1 MAKILVVDD
10 STDLAEGIRY
20 NLELEGHRVELAE
33 DGEGALATLQVFRP
47 DLIIL
52 DVMLPGIDGFQVLR
66 RVRDLGLTVPVMML
80 TARGEESDHIRAV
93 RLDADQYVTKPFR
106 LLELLER
113 IGMMLRRA
121 STPADAGSTTE
132 EPVSDASAAD
142 ASTTTAS
149 AATASAAELPA
160 ADDAGRALR
169 FGDLQLDEGA
179 RRVLRRGQDVV
190 LSPKAFDLLVALV
203 RAGGRVLSRQ
213 ELLRTV
219 WQYQPGV
226 MTRTVDNH
234 VSELRHKLEDD
245 PDAPRHILT
254 VWKAGYRLQR

>member
-1 MAKILVVDD
+1 
-10 STDLAEGIRY
+10 
-20 NLELEGHRVELAE
+20 
-33 DGEGALATLQVFRP
+33 
-47 DLIIL
+47 
-52 DVMLPGIDGFQVLR
+52 
-66 RVRDLGLTVPVMML
+66 
-80 TARGEESDHIRAV
+80 
-93 RLDADQYVTKPFR
+93 VTKPFR

-169 FGDLQLDEGA
+169 FGELQLDEGA

>member
-1 MAKILVVDD
+1 VLTSPAPVAMAKILVVDD
-10 STDLAEGIRY
+10 NTDLAEGIRY

-33 DGEGALATLQVFRP
+33 DGEVALATLRPFRP

-52 DVMLPGIDGFQVLR
+52 DVMLPGMDGFQVLR
-66 RVRDLGLTVPVMML
+66 RVRELGLAVPVLML
-80 TARGEESDHIRAV
+80 TARGEESDHVRAF

-113 IGMMLRRA
+113 INMMLRRA
-121 STPADAGSTTE
+121 SAAPATG
-132 EPVSDASAAD
+132 P
-142 ASTTTAS
+142 
-149 AATASAAELPA
+149 AESQ
-160 ADDAGRALR
+160 GGVW
-169 FGDLQLDEGA
+169 FGDVWVEEHA
-179 RRVLRRGQDVV
+179 RRVIKRGEDVV
-190 LSPKAFDLLVALV
+190 LSPKAFDLLLALV
-203 RAGGRVLSRQ
+203 RAQGRVLSRQ

-245 PDAPRHILT
+245 PDAPRHIVT
-254 VWKAGYRLQR
+254 VWKAGYRLQP